1 MLAKMRIIQQ
11 SFFHLIIASNDG
23 KKFLTR
29 VNQDILFNYINSML
43 YNMKCKPLKVTGN
56 SEHVHIVLSLPPHLS
71 PLLVLKEIQQN
82 TLDFIRRENSV
93 FPEFTGWSTGYCA
106 VSVHNSQLDSLIAD
120 LDNHFDYHR
129 KIGFEEELDL
139 LSSNSLV

>member
-1 MLAKMRIIQQ
+1 MRTFQQ
-11 SFFHLIIASNDG
+11 SLFHLVIASNED

-43 YNMKCKPLKVTGN
+43 YNKKCQPLKVTGN
-56 SEHVHIVLSLPPHLS
+56 SEHVHIIVSLPPHLS

-93 FPEFTGWSTGYCA
+93 FPAFNGWSTGYCA
-106 VSVHNSQLDSLIAD
+106 VSIHNSQLNTLLSD
-120 LDNHFDYHR
+120 LNNHFDFHR
-129 KIGFEEELDL
+129 KTSFEEELEMIAN
-139 LSSNSLV
+139 SSLV